1 MAGDSCRRQECP
13 MLRYHAR
20 RGVSLVAVQAA
31 LLASSSGVFAQ
42 NSNTVLPA
50 VTVEAPQAARPKP
63 AVTRPSRL
71 RSASAGRAVR
81 RVTPNA
87 NVSAPTQ
94 GRTVTARAARD
105 GLNQSPAGQTATTI
119 DRSQFDN
126 RPSFSVSD
134 VLRDSPGI
142 SIKQGNGPRDFGIS
156 IRGSNARNGFG
167 IRNLVIFDD
176 GFPVTQPDGLSR
188 SDLIDPHAY
197 AAIDVIRGPSSA
209 LYGNYATGGAL
220 NFRTRPG
227 GTIDGVEYG
236 VDGGSYGYLNN
247 YLAAGKKV
255 GNFEG
260 SLFASDT
267 RGDGYIGNSWFNTQ
281 TVNFLGTL
289 KATPD
294 DRFTVKIINN
304 DLSARLPIRQSLNQF
319 YTNPFQ
325 QGCTTGAAAA
335 AGCPAV
341 SLFKNGF
348 NARIG
353 VVDDKDTETATQ
365 AGLGRNDRRTI
376 VGGRWE
382 HDFDNSTTWRNQ
394 FVFDDRNISQ
404 PTGTTT
410 AIGDFPSYNYMSDIT
425 KRGEI
430 LGMDSTTLVGA
441 WYNTLV
447 ASSDTRNVMPGGN
460 ATLGLLQANTFSDT
474 SNYGVRAR
482 EELKLTPDLT
492 AIAGIGWETTVL
504 KGINT
509 VYKYNTFNVPVAT
522 IPPATRADR
531 KIENTAP
538 ELALLYRLNQ
548 EWQFR
553 GRVATGYGTPQVS
566 NLFVLPNG
574 DFGNNTQLQTQTNVG
589 YDLGFDWTPG
599 NAVKLSATAFYE
611 FFRNELVS
619 QAVSN
624 PSASN
629 ATYMFNAPRSEH
641 RGIELA
647 ADWKFYPGWR
657 FVAAYTYLDEV
668 YTEYVENIT
677 NVAIF
682 SFNRAGNKIPG
693 ISPNELTARVG
704 YDEFAGP
711 LAGLGGFV
719 EVQWKDSFYMDN
731 ANLLKAPGYELV
743 NVNVHYK
750 TDLVSDTFRSLNLFL
765 EVRNVLDRTYVASAN
780 NITNT
785 VTTAGL
791 QNPASVLA
799 NTTGSIYAGSP
810 RTFVA
815 GMKVA
820 FK

>member
-1 MAGDSCRRQECP
+1 
-13 MLRYHAR
+13 MLRIRAMGR
-20 RGVSLVAVQAA
+20 AGLPVLVGLVSPFGSDA
-31 LLASSSGVFAQ
+31 LAQSASQ
-42 NSNTVLPA
+42 TIPA
-50 VTVEAPQAARPKP
+50 VTVEAPQASRPKP
-63 AVTRPSRL
+63 VTRPSRG
-71 RSASAGRAVR
+71 RAASA
-81 RVTPNA
+81 
-87 NVSAPTQ
+87 
-94 GRTVTARAARD
+94 ARAAQPVVRNTAEGAVGSNATTSAANVRA
-105 GLNQSPAGQTATTI
+105 GLNQAPAGQTATTI

-126 RPSFSVSD
+126 RPAFSVSD
-134 VLRDSPGI
+134 ILRDSPGI
-142 SIKQGNGPRDFGIS
+142 SVKQGNGPRDFGIS
-156 IRGSNARNGFG
+156 IRGSNARNGFA
-167 IRNLVIFDD
+167 IRNLVIFED

-197 AAIDVIRGPSSA
+197 GAIDVIRGPSSA

-260 SLFASDT
+260 SLFASDV
-267 RGDGYIGNSWFNTQ
+267 RGDGYLGNSWFNTQ

-304 DLSARLPIRQSLNQF
+304 DLSTRLPIRQSLNQ
-319 YTNPFQ
+319 YDLNPLQ
-325 QGCTTGAAAA
+325 QGCTTGATAA
-335 AGCPAV
+335 AGCPTV
-341 SLFKNGF
+341 SLFRNGF
-348 NARIG
+348 NG
-353 VVDDKDTETATQ
+353 GKDIETATQ

-376 VGGRWE
+376 VGARWE
-382 HDFDNSTTWRNQ
+382 HDFDNTMTWRNQ

-404 PTGTTT
+404 PTSATS

-430 LGMDSTTLVGA
+430 FGVESTTLVGA

-460 ATLGLLQANTFSDT
+460 ATLGLISANTYSDT
-474 SNYGVRAR
+474 SNYGIRAR

-492 AIAGIGWETTVL
+492 AIGGIGWETTIL
-504 KGINT
+504 KGVNT
-509 VYKYNTFNVPVAT
+509 LYKYNTINVPVAT
-522 IPPATRADR
+522 IPTPTAVNRR
-531 KIENTAP
+531 IENTAP

-589 YDLGFDWTPG
+589 YDLGFDWTPS

-619 QAVSN
+619 QAASN

-629 ATYMFNAPRSEH
+629 ATYTFNAPRSEH

-657 FVAAYTYLDEV
+657 FMAAYTYLDEV

-677 NVAIF
+677 NGAVF

-693 ISPNELTARVG
+693 ISPNELTARIG

-719 EVQWKDSFYMDN
+719 ELQWKDSFYMDN

-750 TDLVSDTFRSLNLFL
+750 ADLVSDTFRSLNLFL
-765 EVRNVLDRTYVASAN
+765 EVRNVFDRTYVASAN
-780 NITNT
+780 NIANT
-785 VTTAGL
+785 VTAAGL
-791 QNPASVLA
+791 QNPASALA

>member
-1 MAGDSCRRQECP
+1 
-13 MLRYHAR
+13 MLNCHAR
-20 RGVSLVAVQAA
+20 RGVSIVAVQAA
-31 LLASSSGVFAQ
+31 LLASSSGAFAQ
-42 NSNTVLPA
+42 SSNTVLPA
-50 VTVEAPQAARPKP
+50 VTVEAPQAARAKP
-63 AVTRPSRL
+63 VTRSPRQ
-71 RSASAGRAVR
+71 RSASAGRAAKPV
-81 RVTPNA
+81 VPNA
-87 NVSAPTQ
+87 STSAPTQ
-94 GRTVTARAARD
+94 NRTVTASAARD
-105 GLNQSPAGQTATTI
+105 GLNQAPAGQTATTI

-197 AAIDVIRGPSSA
+197 GAIDVVRGPSSA

-260 SLFASDT
+260 SLFVSDT

-304 DLSARLPIRQSLNQF
+304 DLSARLPLRSNLSQYYQ
-319 YTNPFQ
+319 NPFQ
-325 QGCTTGAAAA
+325 QGCATGVTAA
-335 AGCPAV
+335 AGCGNV
-341 SLFKNGF
+341 TLNNNGF
-348 NARIG
+348 NTVAG
-353 VVDDKDTETATQ
+353 TDKETAVQ
-365 AGLGRNDRRTI
+365 AGLGRTDRRTI

-382 HDFDNSTTWRNQ
+382 HDFDNTTTWRNQ

-404 PTGTTT
+404 PTGTTS
-410 AIGDFPSYNYMSDIT
+410 AIGDFPSYNYMSDLT

-430 LGMDSTTLVGA
+430 FGLESIAFFGA
-441 WYNTLV
+441 FYNTLT

-460 ATLGLLQANTFSDT
+460 ATLGRLSSNLYSETT
-474 SNYGVRAR
+474 NYGVRVR
-482 EELKLTPDLT
+482 QELKLTTSLT
-492 AIAGIGWETTVL
+492 AVAGVGWETTVL

-509 VYKYNTFNVPVAT
+509 AYSYSGAAGITTTTPTV
-522 IPPATRADR
+522 ADR
-531 KIENTAP
+531 QFQNTAP
-538 ELALLYRLNQ
+538 ELALIYRLNN
-548 EWQFR
+548 EWLFR

-566 NLFVLPNG
+566 NLFVVQTGLS
-574 DFGNNTQLQTQTNVG
+574 GNNTQLQTQKNLG
-589 YDLGFDWTPG
+589 YDIGFDWTP
-599 NAVKLSATAFYE
+599 NSALKLSATGFYE
-611 FFRNELVS
+611 FFRNEIVTQS
-619 QAVSN
+619 TQTPGVTFS
-624 PSASN
+624 
-629 ATYMFNAPRSEH
+629 FNAPRSEH

-647 ADWKFYPGWR
+647 AEWKFYPGWR
-657 FVAAYTYLDEV
+657 FMAAYTYLDEV
-668 YTEYVENIT
+668 YTEYVEALAKGT
-677 NVAIF
+677 VF

-711 LAGLGGFV
+711 LTGLGGFV
-719 EVQWKDSFYMDN
+719 ELQWKDSFYMDN
-731 ANLLKAPGYELV
+731 ANVLKAPGYELI

-765 EVRNVLDRTYVASAN
+765 EVRNVFDRTYIASAN

-785 VTTAGL
+785 VSAAGV
-791 QNPASVLA
+791 QDSASVLA
-799 NTTGSIYAGSP
+799 STAPGSIYAGSP

>member
-1 MAGDSCRRQECP
+1 
-13 MLRYHAR
+13 MLRCHAR
-20 RGVSLVAVQAA
+20 RGVSVVAVQAA
-31 LLASSSGVFAQ
+31 LLASSSGVIAQ

-63 AVTRPSRL
+63 ITRPSRQ
-71 RSASAGRAVR
+71 RSASAGRAARPVALNPSVGASPQNR
-81 RVTPNA
+81 A
-87 NVSAPTQ
+87 Q
-94 GRTVTARAARD
+94 TAGAARD
-105 GLNQSPAGQTATTI
+105 GLNQAPAGQTATTI

-167 IRNLVIFDD
+167 IRNLVIFED

-197 AAIDVIRGPSSA
+197 GAIDVVRGPSSA

-304 DLSARLPIRQSLNQF
+304 DLSARLPLRSTLSQYYQ
-319 YTNPFQ
+319 NPFQ
-325 QGCTTGAAAA
+325 QGCATGVTAA
-335 AGCPAV
+335 AGCGTV
-341 SLFKNGF
+341 RLFNNGF
-348 NARIG
+348 NATAG
-353 VVDDKDTETATQ
+353 TDTETAVQ
-365 AGLGRNDRRTI
+365 AGLGRDDRRTI

-382 HDFDNSTTWRNQ
+382 HDFDNTTTWRNQ

-404 PTGTTT
+404 PTGTTS
-410 AIGDFPSYNYMSDIT
+410 AIGDFPSYNFMSDVT

-430 LGMDSTTLVGA
+430 LGLESTTFFGA
-441 WYNTLV
+441 FYNTLT

-460 ATLGLLQANTFSDT
+460 ATLGRITNNLYSET

-482 EELKLTPDLT
+482 EELRLTPALL
-492 AIAGIGWETTVL
+492 AVAGIGWEQTVL

-509 VYKYNTFNVPVAT
+509 AYSYSGLTGVLDPLKITA
-522 IPPATRADR
+522 ADR
-531 KIENTAP
+531 QFQNTAP
-538 ELALLYRLNQ
+538 ELALLYTINS
-548 EWQFR
+548 EWLVR

-566 NLFVLPNG
+566 NLFIVQSG
-574 DFGNNTQLQTQTNVG
+574 AAGNNTQLQAQKNLG
-589 YDLGFDWTPG
+589 YDLGFDWTP
-599 NAVKLSATAFYE
+599 NSTLKLSATSFYE
-611 FFRNELVS
+611 FFRNEIVTQS
-619 QAVSN
+619 TQTPGV
-624 PSASN
+624 
-629 ATYMFNAPRSEH
+629 TYSFNAPRSEH

-647 ADWKFYPGWR
+647 ADWRFYPGWR
-657 FVAAYTYLDEV
+657 FMAAYTYLDEV
-668 YTEYVENIT
+668 YTEYVENIAKGT
-677 NVAIF
+677 VF

-693 ISPNELTARVG
+693 ISPNELTARIG

-719 EVQWKDSFYMDN
+719 ELQWKDSFYMDN

-750 TDLVSDTFRSLNLFL
+750 TDLLSDTFRSLNLFL
-765 EVRNVLDRTYVASAN
+765 EVRNVFDRTHIASAN

-785 VTTAGL
+785 VSTAGV
-791 QNPASVLA
+791 PDPA
-799 NTTGSIYAGSP
+799 NTLASSAPGSIYAGSP
-810 RTFVA
+810 RFFVA

-820 FK
+820 FR